1 MGGVLPIPELSSG
14 YLSYSFDVLGLF
26 LVVWVSSAA
35 LLSLAPTLHIL
46 LNFLL
51 FFFPFFLTI
60 LTKKNL
66 SVRANKAHSTA

>member
-1 MGGVLPIPELSSG
+1 MGGVLPIPEMSSG

-26 LVVWVSSAA
+26 LMVWVSSTA

-51 FFFPFFLTI
+51 CFFVCLFTI
-60 LTKKNL
+60 LTKKCL
-66 SVRANKAHSTA
+66 

>member
-60 LTKKNL
+60 LTKKKL
-66 SVRANKAHSTA
+66 VCQSQ

>member
-1 MGGVLPIPELSSG
+1 MSSG

-26 LVVWVSSAA
+26 LVVWVSSTA

-51 FFFPFFLTI
+51 CFFFVVVVVY
-60 LTKKNL
+60 N
-66 SVRANKAHSTA
+66 SH